1 MTVPDNVR
9 ADILAQALP
18 YMRRFAGKTLVVK
31 YGGAAMTN
39 EGVKITVV
47 QDLVALSCV
56 GIRIVLVHGGGPE
69 IDSMLRRLG
78 KEPTFVQGL
87 RYTDEETMD
96 VVQMV
101 LAGKVNKDIVALIQR
116 QGGRALG
123 LCGADGGLIAA
134 RRRSKGGVDLGLVG
148 EIESIDRGVLDAAL
162 AGGYIPVVAT
172 VGMGGTDDE
181 RLYNINA
188 DTAAADIAVALGA
201 EKLVLLTDVP
211 GVLRDP
217 EDAST
222 LVSAL
227 PRTLIEEYLEAGI
240 VSKGMIPKIECC
252 ARAVDGGVG
261 RAHIVDGRSPHA
273 LLLELFTDRGVGT
286 MIL

>member
-1 MTVPDNVR
+1 
-9 ADILAQALP
+9 
-18 YMRRFAGKTLVVK
+18 
-31 YGGAAMTN
+31 
-39 EGVKITVV
+39 
-47 QDLVALSCV
+47 
-56 GIRIVLVHGGGPE
+56 
-69 IDSMLRRLG
+69 
-78 KEPTFVQGL
+78 
-87 RYTDEETMD
+87 MD

-116 QGGRALG
+116 QGGKALG
-123 LCGADGGLIAA
+123 VCGADGGLITA
-134 RRRSKGGVDLGLVG
+134 RRLNGGVDLGLVG
-148 EIESIDRGVLDAAL
+148 EIESVDRSVLETAL
-162 AGGYIPVVAT
+162 NGGYIPVVAT
-172 VGMGGTDDE
+172 VAMGGKDDE
-181 RLYNINA
+181 RLYNVNA

-211 GVLRDP
+211 GVLRDL

-227 PRTLIEEYLEAGI
+227 PRTLIDEYLEAGI

-252 ARAVDGGVG
+252 ARAIDGGVD

>member
-1 MTVPDNVR
+1 MTIPDNVR

-18 YMRRFAGKTLVVK
+18 YLSRFAGKTIVVK

-39 EGVKITVV
+39 EGVRTAVA
-47 QDLVALSCV
+47 QDLVALSGA
-56 GIRIVLVHGGGPE
+56 GIRMVLVHGGGPE
-69 IDSMLRRLG
+69 IDAVLRRFG

-87 RYTDEETMD
+87 RYTDEETME

-116 QGGRALG
+116 QGGKAMG
-123 LCGADGGLIAA
+123 LCGADGSLLLATRLVKKGL
-134 RRRSKGGVDLGLVG
+134 DLGLVG
-148 EIESIDRGVLDAAL
+148 EIQRIDRGVLDAAL
-162 AGGYIPVVAT
+162 NAGYIPVVAT
-172 VGMGGTDDE
+172 VAMGGADDE
-181 RLYNINA
+181 RMYNVNA
-188 DTAAADIAVALGA
+188 DTAAADIAIALGA

-211 GVLRDP
+211 GVLRDV

-252 ARAVDGGVG
+252 ARAIDGGVD

-286 MIL
+286 MVL

>member
-39 EGVKITVV
+39 EGVKTLVA

-69 IDSMLRRLG
+69 IDSVLRRFG
-78 KEPTFVQGL
+78 KEPVFVQGL

-101 LAGKVNKDIVALIQR
+101 LAGKVNKDVVALLQR
-116 QGGRALG
+116 EGGRALG
-123 LCGADGGLIAA
+123 LCGADGGLLKA
-134 RRRSKGGVDLGLVG
+134 RRLQKSGVDLGLVG
-148 EIESIDRGVLDAAL
+148 EITSIDRSVLDGVLDA
-162 AGGYIPVVAT
+162 GFIPVVAT
-172 VGMGGTDDE
+172 VAMGEDDDE

-188 DTAAADIAVALGA
+188 DTVAADIAVKLGA

-217 EDAST
+217 EDLST

-227 PRTLIEEYLEAGI
+227 PRTLVDEYLEAGI

-252 ARAVDGGVG
+252 ARAIDGGVG